1 MVHLRIQ
8 EFLDARGFT
17 IDEFAHLT
25 DINEEALR
33 TYSTESINLDQENT
47 EHLRRIASKLNVPVA
62 KLIRPVA
69 KQAGVSFK
77 ILEKAKSQGLDLNGL
92 SGLADLHPLLLAIY
106 STQVLLKDKWEEE
119 QTQEN
124 IRRIAT
130 ELNSTP
136 EELVTVEDPPVT
148 QLRMD
153 DFLREKGVSME
164 ELSLLYD
171 VPREA
176 LSLLDSQPFDLS
188 RFSRIDKIFPV
199 DKNICCEFAPL
210 SFCCNRGQ

>member
-130 ELNSTP
+130 ALNSTP
-136 EELVTVEDPPVT
+136 EELIKIEDPPIT
-148 QLRMD
+148 QLRMG
-153 DFLREKGVSME
+153 DFLREKGISLDD
-164 ELSLLYD
+164 LSLLYNA
-171 VPREA
+171 PREA
-176 LSLLDSQPFDLS
+176 FELLASQPLDTLRFKDLEQQGITWS
-188 RFSRIDKIFPV
+188 G
-199 DKNICCEFAPL
+199 
-210 SFCCNRGQ
+210 FCCFSGLCRC

>member
-8 EFLDARGFT
+8 EFLNARGFT

-25 DINEEALR
+25 GINEEVLR

-77 ILEKAKSQGLDLNGL
+77 ILEKAKSEGLNEL

-130 ELNSTP
+130 ALKSTP

-188 RFSRIDKIFPV
+188 RFSRIDKIFPD